1 MSIPSRDEL
10 ASRYLDQ
17 LPFEPYKVQEDAL
30 LAWFTTDQGVLVC
43 APPVWAR
50 H

>member
-1 MSIPSRDEL
+1 MSTPSRDDL

-43 APPVWAR
+43 APPAPAR
-50 H
+50 R